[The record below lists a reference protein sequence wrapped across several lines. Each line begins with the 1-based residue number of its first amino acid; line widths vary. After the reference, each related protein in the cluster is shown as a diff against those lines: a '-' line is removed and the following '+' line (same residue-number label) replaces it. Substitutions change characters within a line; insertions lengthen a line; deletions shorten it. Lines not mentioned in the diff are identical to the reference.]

1 MAADNP
7 IIPGLAAES
16 QPRIAGPTDAAL
28 TVDNAGAAK
37 LLGISESHLYA
48 LKRNGKFGPAPI
60 RLGRCCRYR
69 SAELVEWVN
78 AGCPARSRWQV
89 MKGGGR

>member
-1 MAADNP
+1 MP
-7 IIPGLAAES
+7 TESPLLANA
-16 QPRIAGPTDAAL
+16 QPRNFGPVDPL

-48 LKRNGKFGPAPI
+48 LKRTARLGPTPI

-69 SAELVEWVN
+69 VSELVEWVN
-78 AGCPARSRWQV
+78 AGCPARARWQA
-89 MKGGGR
+89 MRGGGR

>member
-1 MAADNP
+1 VGDIAPFITVDGLESKRASDVSRAD
-7 IIPGLAAES
+7 S
-16 QPRIAGPTDAAL
+16 L

-48 LKRNGKFGPAPI
+48 LKRTARLGPTPI

-69 SAELVEWVN
+69 VSELVEWVN
-78 AGCPARSRWQV
+78 AGCPARARWQA
-89 MKGGGR
+89 MRGGGR